1 MSPLNIH
8 PEESSA
14 STPKK
19 KKSKTLK
26 VMLGIGALVLVP
38 VIGSTFAATINITNG
53 PEINFGQGQVQAIAC
68 DSDGV
73 TVTAGSIFTNVEDA
87 DGVYTL
93 EDVTVTG
100 ISDDCDGAL
109 FKVSIYN
116 NVDDSDPLDFCGG
129 IEMDTSIGGGSGGDN
144 CGSGAVEIIYSIT
157 NSADDHSLTIPFGD
171 ASPTVASTDVSKVTL
186 ETS

>member
-8 PEESSA
+8 PEESAAVS
-14 STPKK
+14 K
-19 KKSKTLK
+19 KKSNKNLK
-26 VMLGIGALVLVP
+26 VFLGIGALIAIP

-68 DSDGV
+68 DADGV
-73 TVTAGSIFTNVEDA
+73 TVTAESIFENVA
-87 DGVYTL
+87 DDEGDFRL
-93 EDVTVTG
+93 GDVTVTG

-129 IEMDTSIGGGSGGDN
+129 IEMDIELEGDSGGGL
-144 CGSGAVEIIYSIT
+144 CGSGAEEIEYSIT
-157 NSADDHSLTIPFGD
+157 NSEDDHSLTIQFGD
-171 ASPTVASTDVSKVTL
+171 ADPAVASTNVSKVTL

>member
-8 PEESSA
+8 PEEVPSA
-14 STPKK
+14 SKK
-19 KKSKTLK
+19 KKNKNLK
-26 VMLGIGALVLVP
+26 IFLGIGALIAIP

-73 TVTAGSIFTNVEDA
+73 TVTAGSIFTNVED
-87 DGVYTL
+87 DVGVYRL
-93 EDVTVTG
+93 GDVTVTG

-109 FKVSIYN
+109 FKVSIYD

-129 IEMDTSIGGGSGGDN
+129 IEMDTSLGGGSGGGS
-144 CGSGAVEIIYSIT
+144 CGSGAVEIYYSIT
-157 NSADDHSLTIPFGD
+157 NSADDHSLTIPFGN
-171 ASPTVASTDVSKVTL
+171 AIPTVASTNVSKVTL